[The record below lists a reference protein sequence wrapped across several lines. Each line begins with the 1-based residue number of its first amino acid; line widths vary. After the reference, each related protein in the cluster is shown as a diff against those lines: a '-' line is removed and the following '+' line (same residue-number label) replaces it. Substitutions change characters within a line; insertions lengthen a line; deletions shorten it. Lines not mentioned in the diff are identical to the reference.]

1 MDMNLM
7 SLEGKI
13 AVVTGGAKGIG
24 AATARTLERA
34 GARVA
39 VFDLSTNPATGS
51 AVVFALDITN
61 EVDVKDAFARVSD
74 ELGGIDIL
82 VNNAGR
88 VARKPAVD
96 LPVEEWQ
103 AVLDVNLTATFM
115 CSRIAHPYMKKR
127 GGGAIVNVASIMG
140 LSGGL
145 FPNASYQASKGGVV
159 NLTRAQALEWAADG
173 IRVNAV
179 APTFVDTEMTTA
191 IFSNPDLLNS
201 VMQHTP
207 LGRLPNTDDV
217 AAAILYLC
225 SGAARCVTGI
235 VLPVD
240 SGYLAR

>member
-1 MDMNLM
+1 MNLM
-7 SLEGKI
+7 SLDGKV

-39 VFDLSTNPATGS
+39 VCDVAARSDARSTLELA
-51 AVVFALDITN
+51 
-61 EVDVKDAFARVSD
+61 VDVTDEAAVRDAFARVAD

-96 LPVEEWQ
+96 LPVDEWL
-103 AVLDVNLTATFM
+103 AVINVNLTATFL
-115 CSRIAHPYMKKR
+115 CARIAHPYIKRR

-159 NLTRAQALEWAADG
+159 NLTRALALEWAADG

-191 IFSNPDLLNS
+191 IFSNPDLLND
-201 VMQHTP
+201 VMRHTP
-207 LGRLPNTDDV
+207 LGRLPDTDDV

>member
-1 MDMNLM
+1 MNLM
-7 SLEGKI
+7 RLDGKI

-24 AATARTLERA
+24 AATARMLERA

-39 VFDLSTNPATGS
+39 TFDLSATSSTGS
-51 AVVFALDITN
+51 IVGMA
-61 EVDVKDAFARVSD
+61 VDVTSESALSDAFGRVSA
-74 ELGGIDIL
+74 ELGGVDIL

-88 VARKPAVD
+88 VARRPAVD

-103 AVLDVNLTATFM
+103 AVLDVNLTATFL
-115 CSRIAHPYMKKR
+115 CSRVAHSHIKRR

-159 NLTRAQALEWAADG
+159 NLTRALALEWASDG

-191 IFSNPDLLNS
+191 IFSNPDLLNN

-207 LGRLPNTDDV
+207 LGRLPDTDDV

-225 SGAARCVTGI
+225 SEAARCVTGI

-240 SGYLAR
+240 SGFLAR